1 MRSTRLCTTAIASW
15 RRSSLPEEITNL
27 FAEYADAYARGERPR
42 AEEFLARAGGQA
54 DELARLLKRFVRL
67 APAHEPDAATLALTE
82 AALTGEPPLV
92 NLRASQGIPV
102 DDVVDALVE
111 QLELDESKR
120 AKLKGYYQ
128 RLEGGL
134 LEPAGVS
141 RRVWDVLKSVIG
153 PRTEELAAWRPRPAT
168 ADAVYLRATEP
179 AAAPEFSRARLKPAG
194 SDEIDRLFLGG
205 DE

>member
-42 AEEFLARAGGQA
+42 ADEYLARAGAQA
-54 DELARLLKRFVRL
+54 DELARLLERFIRS
-67 APAHEPDAATLALTE
+67 APARKPDAATLALTE
-82 AALTGEPPLV
+82 ATLTGEPPLV
-92 NLRASQGIPV
+92 SLRASQGIRV

-111 QLELDESKR
+111 RLDVDEPKR

-134 LEPAGVS
+134 LEPAGVNQ
-141 RRVWDVLKSVIG
+141 RVWEVLKSVIG
-153 PRTEELAAWRPRPAT
+153 PRSEELGRWEPRAAA
-168 ADAVYLRATEP
+168 AGEVYLRAAEP
-179 AAAPEFSRARLKPAG
+179 AGAPRLSLAHREGEEP
-194 SDEIDRLFLGG
+194 DEIDRLFLGG

>member
-82 AALTGEPPLV
+82 AALTGEPPLII
-92 NLRASQGIPV
+92 LRASQGIRV

-111 QLELDESKR
+111 RLELDKTKR

-134 LEPAGVS
+134 LDSARVS
-141 RRVWDVLKSVIG
+141 RRVWEVLGSVVG
-153 PRTEELAAWRPRPAT
+153 PRSKELATWQPPHAVASG
-168 ADAVYLRATEP
+168 VYLRATE
-179 AAAPEFSRARLKPAG
+179 AAAPPRAPLAQRNREEP
-194 SDEIDRLFLGG
+194 DEIDRLFLGG